1 MLIRKSKMF
10 ALQNLEILQNHFAVN
25 KICIAICEL
34 QNKNSSPGTK
44 TPVIPH
50 LLENK
55 LITDFKLKAHLFTV
69 IIF

>member
-1 MLIRKSKMF
+1 MF

-50 LLENK
+50 LL
-55 LITDFKLKAHLFTV
+55 
-69 IIF
+69 